1 MIYDQLTN
9 LTDGV
14 HGEIIHATLHTQ
26 SRPSGKHGLAEL
38 ALGIRVGYPYGFF
51 GNKPGGWWILP
62 EPEIHFVLNQEI
74 AIPDLAG
81 WKRER
86 MPQVPDDQR
95 FIVTP
100 DWICEILSPSTTRRD
115 RAIKLPLYAHYGV
128 PFAWLI
134 DPFAHTL
141 EAFALHDGMWTLLT
155 VLSED
160 DTVCVA
166 PFDATSF
173 TLADLWG

>member
-1 MIYDQLTN
+1 MTYDQLTN
-9 LTDGV
+9 LADGV
-14 HGEIIHATLHTQ
+14 RGEILHATLHTQ
-26 SRPSGKHGLAEL
+26 PRPSGKHGLAES
-38 ALGIRVGYPYGFF
+38 ALNVRVGYPYGF
-51 GNKPGGWWILP
+51 GHQPGGWWILP

-95 FIVTP
+95 FIITP
-100 DWICEILSPSTTRRD
+100 DWVCEILSPSTARRD

-134 DPFAHTL
+134 DPLAHTL
-141 EAFALHDGMWTLLT
+141 EAFALRDGAWTLLT

-160 DTVCVA
+160 DKVCVA
-166 PFDATSF
+166 PFDATTFS
-173 TLADLWG
+173 LSDLWG